1 MLLNRILYKITRDD
15 HNLLVAQKFL
25 QLHIVF
31 SCGHKSYIHVLRVV
45 IFQRYHNNF
54 SNYQYFR
61 PDKLPY
67 QKTIVFF
74 MHTKKYQ
81 ISIIEGQENNSQ
93 KSNETHHVKYVWHVV
108 KVMLVVVVIVFR
120 IMQKCVSW
128 SLQRLHQKDFF
139 FNYFTGC

>member
-15 HNLLVAQKFL
+15 HNLLVAWKFL

-31 SCGHKSYIHVLRVV
+31 SCGHKSYIDVLRVV
-45 IFQRYHNNF
+45 IFQRYLYNF

-81 ISIIEGQENNSQ
+81 ISIIDGQENNSQ
-93 KSNETHHVKYVWHVV
+93 KFNETHHVKYVWHVV
-108 KVMLVVVVIVFR
+108 EVMLVVVVVVNFSNNAKMRQLVITTFIPKR
-120 IMQKCVSW
+120 F
-128 SLQRLHQKDFF
+128 LF
-139 FNYFTGC
+139 